1 MIFLRI
7 LNKIL
12 GSCLRG
18 LAPIVIEGVYGGF
31 FNYREKNAEK
41 IKSSFLHGKLYHSY
55 LYRYG
60 AYIGERTL
68 FGGKPVLPH
77 YLFGIFISNSSRIGR
92 NVVIF
97 QQVTIGS
104 NALEN
109 HEKQGAPEIGDNVII
124 GAGAKIIGNIKIG
137 DNCRIGA
144 NCVVVKDM
152 EPNTTAVAA
161 PTRFIKSDEELNNTL
176 LCLDKL

>member
-1 MIFLRI
+1 MIVRLFSKLLSPI
-7 LNKIL
+7 IHF
-12 GSCLRG
+12 
-18 LAPIVIEGVYGGF
+18 LAPIVIEGIYGGF
-31 FNYREKNAEK
+31 FQYREKK
-41 IKSSFLHGKLYHSY
+41 GDKLKTSFFHNKLYYSY

-60 AYIGERTL
+60 AFIGDKTV
-68 FGGKPVLPH
+68 FKGKPKLPH
-77 YLFGIFISNSSRIGR
+77 YLFGIFISNQSQIGE

-104 NALEN
+104 NALE
-109 HEKQGAPEIGDNVII
+109 HHKKQGAPVIGNNVII
-124 GAGAKIIGNIKIG
+124 GAGAKIIGNITIG

-161 PTRFIKSDEELNNTL
+161 ATRFIKSEETLNNTL
-176 LCLDKL
+176 LCLDEI